1 MLVSKCSV
9 IVFKSDKQV
18 AMVPDDVQTSKR
30 GNSFGAGYGRS
41 LQIVTSSSN
50 DGFSLAG

>member
-18 AMVPDDVQTSKR
+18 AMVPDDVQASKVAIASVWVSPDLIKKPQR
-30 GNSFGAGYGRS
+30 AQTADSR
-41 LQIVTSSSN
+41 
-50 DGFSLAG
+50 